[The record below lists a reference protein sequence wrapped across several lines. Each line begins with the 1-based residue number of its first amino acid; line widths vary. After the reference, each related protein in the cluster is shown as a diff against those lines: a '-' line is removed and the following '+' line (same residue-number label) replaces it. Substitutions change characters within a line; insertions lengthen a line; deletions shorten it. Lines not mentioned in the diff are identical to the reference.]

1 MGAGEYLQ
9 HKLAAIAFSS
19 SFSLGTGALQLS
31 FCQRMAIEPVQNH
44 SRSSSRQNVG
54 PFLEHKSVD
63 NAGGTLLS
71 CQQIHFYLLQ
81 TTATA
86 VRNQEK
92 AKRIAAQ
99 ALFQPQIA
107 GGATSQSLISTTL
120 TCQFQ
125 QSKVSH
131 TSFKQGPLGQF

>member
-9 HKLAAIAFSS
+9 HKSALVAFSS
-19 SFSLGTGALQLS
+19 LFSLGAGALQLS
-31 FCQRMAIEPVQNH
+31 FCQRTAIEPVQNH
-44 SRSSSRQNVG
+44 SRSSSRPKLG
-54 PFLEHKSVD
+54 PFLEHKSVN
-63 NAGGTLLS
+63 NAGGTLPS
-71 CQQIHFYLLQ
+71 RRRIHFYSIQ
-81 TTATA
+81 TLATA

-92 AKRIAAQ
+92 AKIIATE

-131 TSFKQGPLGQF
+131 TSFNQGPLGQF